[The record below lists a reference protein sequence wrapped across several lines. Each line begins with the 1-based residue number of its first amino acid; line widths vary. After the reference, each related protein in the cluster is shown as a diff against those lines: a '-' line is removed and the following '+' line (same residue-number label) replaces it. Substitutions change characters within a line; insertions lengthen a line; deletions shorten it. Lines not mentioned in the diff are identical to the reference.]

1 MLNKK
6 FELID
11 KEDIER
17 LVERKEPEGKFL
29 EYKTELPGQS
39 VKDRKEFLADV
50 SAFANSAGGH
60 IVFGME
66 EYKGVPRN
74 IPGLSLTD
82 PDAEIRR
89 MEDILRYGVSPR
101 IPGIQIKAIPGFH
114 KGPVIL
120 MRIPRSWAGPH
131 MITFKSWSRFYVRT
145 SAGKHPMDVD
155 ELRSA
160 FLLTGNL
167 PERIR
172 QFRDHRLGK
181 IMADE
186 TPVPLLGRAR
196 VVLHLV
202 PVSSFGQPTY
212 LSVEDIA
219 EQRSRILPL
228 GQGASYTRFNLDGLL
243 AVAEASSKG
252 GKRSEAYCQVFRT
265 GAIESVNAWMLMPRS
280 GEKFVPSLRLEEDVI
295 DSVKS
300 YSSALEL
307 LGVARPYVVM
317 LSLIGVHGYR
327 LATGE
332 YRSRSKTL
340 SFDRDNLIL
349 PDVLL
354 DEGDVSVEEILRP
367 MFDALWNASGYARCS
382 HYTPDGKWNPHQL
395 K

>member
-6 FELID
+6 FELIN

-17 LVERKEPEGKFL
+17 LVRRKEAESKIL
-29 EYKTELPGQS
+29 EYKAELPGQS
-39 VKDRKEFLADV
+39 DKDRKEFLADV

-60 IVFGME
+60 ILFGVE
-66 EYKGVPRN
+66 EENGVP
-74 IPGLSLTD
+74 ISVPGLLLD
-82 PDAEIRR
+82 NPDEKIRW
-89 MEDILRYGVSPR
+89 MEDVLRSGINPHM
-101 IPGIQIKAIPGFH
+101 PGIQIKAVSGFPR
-114 KGPVIL
+114 GPVIV
-120 MRIPRSWAGPH
+120 MRIPRSWVGPH
-131 MITFKSWSRFYVRT
+131 MITFQGWSRFYVRT
-145 SAGKHPMDVD
+145 SAGRHMMDVD

-202 PVSSFGQPTY
+202 PVSSFSQPTY

-219 EQRSRILPL
+219 EQGLQLLPL

-243 AVAEASSKG
+243 AVAEASSKA

-280 GEKFVPSLRLEEDVI
+280 GEKFVLSLRLEEDVI

-327 LATGE
+327 LATGSDKCN
-332 YRSRSKTL
+332 SRPQTL

-349 PDVLL
+349 PDVLI
-354 DEGDVSVEEILRP
+354 DESDLPVEELLQP
-367 MFDALWNASGYARCS
+367 VFDALWNASGYVRCL
-382 HYTPDGKWNPHQL
+382 HYSRNGKWNPS